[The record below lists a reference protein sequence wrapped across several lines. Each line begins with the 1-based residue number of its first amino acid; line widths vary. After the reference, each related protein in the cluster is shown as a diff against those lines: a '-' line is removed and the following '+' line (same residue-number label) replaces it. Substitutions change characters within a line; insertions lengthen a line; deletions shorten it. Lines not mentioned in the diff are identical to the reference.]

1 MSIGWDTN
9 RRPADTL
16 LEAIGRTPLVRLRR
30 VAPDDVELLAKVEW
44 YGPTGSVKDR
54 IYEHMLAK
62 AEERGDLQPGMT
74 IIECTTGNAGIA
86 CAAVAAIKGYACVIV
101 MPEGMSEERKK
112 MIHGYGADA
121 RADPRGRDRHRPRDG
136 EDARD
141 GRGRAR
147 PLLRAGGVRERRQ
160 PRGADGVRR
169 GDLGADRRRG
179 AMPWSRRRGRADGSA
194 ASRGR

>member
-86 CAAVAAIKGYACVIV
+86 CAAVAAIKAT
-101 MPEGMSEERKK
+101 
-112 MIHGYGADA
+112 
-121 RADPRGRDRHRPRDG
+121 RA
-136 EDARD
+136 
-141 GRGRAR
+141 
-147 PLLRAGGVRERRQ
+147 
-160 PRGADGVRR
+160 
-169 GDLGADRRRG
+169 
-179 AMPWSRRRGRADGSA
+179 
-194 ASRGR
+194 